1 MNDTSNTTNAASQS
15 DIPQSV
21 SDFMRHITDLCGGE
35 HARWAEN
42 FNAGFANTLTTTVR
56 RHDDGTTF
64 LLTGDIPAMWLRDSS
79 AQFRPYLAVAVD
91 DPELTALI
99 TGLVRQQ
106 FRFINIDPYA
116 NAFNETPSGAT
127 WDPNDQ
133 TDSFGPWLWE
143 RKYEVDSLCYPIQL
157 AWLLYRNTG
166 TTSHFDDAF
175 VSGIRRILDV
185 FETELDHSNSHYRF
199 FRPNDDPRD
208 SVPNHGTGGP
218 FAVTGMTWSGFRPS
232 DDACTYHY
240 LVPSNMFAAVVM
252 GYLERIFGGEI
263 LNDADIA
270 ARAGELRRTITE
282 GIEAHAKTTNRNGET
297 IYAFETDGLGHV
309 NIMDDSNVPSL
320 MAAPYLGYCAP
331 DDPTYLATRR
341 TLLSDENPYYYEG
354 EYLKGIGSPH
364 TPPRYVWPIALS
376 IEAMTSD
383 NKDFKAHIL
392 DRLVA
397 TDAGTHLMH
406 EGIDVN
412 DPTKYTREWFSW
424 SNMMFCELVM
434 DYFDIRVKH

>member
-1 MNDTSNTTNAASQS
+1 MTTTA
-15 DIPQSV
+15 IPKSV
-21 SDFMRHITDLCGGE
+21 SDFLQRITDLCGTE
-35 HARWAEN
+35 HADWAEN
-42 FNAGFANTLTTTVR
+42 FNACFADTLTTTVK

-64 LLTGDIPAMWLRDSS
+64 LLTGDIPAMWLRDST
-79 AQFRPYLAVAVD
+79 AQLRPYLALAAKD
-91 DPELTALI
+91 DDIANLI
-99 TGLVRQQ
+99 AGLVRQQ
-106 FRFINIDPYA
+106 FRYITIDPYA
-116 NAFNETPSGAT
+116 NTG
-127 WDPNDQ
+127 
-133 TDSFGPWLWE
+133 
-143 RKYEVDSLCYPIQL
+143 
-157 AWLLYRNTG
+157 NTG
-166 TTSHFDDAF
+166 HFDAEF
-175 VSGIRRILDV
+175 IAGVKKILDV
-185 FETELDHSNSHYRF
+185 FETEQHHERSPYFFIRDTDIPTESLSNNGKGSPVAY
-199 FRPNDDPRD
+199 
-208 SVPNHGTGGP
+208 
-218 FAVTGMTWSGFRPS
+218 TGMTWSGFRPS

>member
-21 SDFMRHITDLCGGE
+21 SDFMQHITDLCGGE

-116 NAFNETPSGAT
+116 NAFNEKPSGAT

-185 FETELDHSNSHYRF
+185 FETELDHSNSRYRF

-208 SVPNHGTGGP
+208 SVPNHGAGGP

-232 DDACTYHY
+232 DDACVYPY
-240 LVPSNMFAAVVM
+240 LVPSNMFASVVM
-252 GYLERIFGGEI
+252 GYVQRIFIDVLDNREI
-263 LNDADIA
+263 AGRA
-270 ARAGELRRTITE
+270 AALQHSIDDGLAHHATIHNAAGN
-282 GIEAHAKTTNRNGET
+282 A
-297 IYAFETDGLGHV
+297 IYAYEVDGLG
-309 NIMDDSNVPSL
+309 NALLMDDSNVPNL
-320 MAAPYLGYCAP
+320 MSAPYLGFCEA
-331 DDPTYLATRR
+331 DDPLYLETRN
-341 TLLSDENPYYYEG
+341 TLLSQENPYYFEG
-354 EYLKGIGSPH
+354 DYAHAIGSPH
-364 TPPRYVWPIALS
+364 TPEGYVWPIAM
-376 IEAMTSD
+376 AMQGLTSHD
-383 NKDFKAHIL
+383 KAEKERIL
-392 DRLVA
+392 DQLVA
-397 TDAGTHLMH
+397 ADAGTHLMH
-406 EGIDVN
+406 ESFDAN
-412 DPTKYTREWFSW
+412 DPNSYTRPWFSW
-424 SNMMFCELVM
+424 ANMMFCELVM
-434 DYFDIRVKH
+434 DYFGIHVKL

>member
-208 SVPNHGTGGP
+208 SVPNHGTGRTFCRHRHDMVP
-218 FAVTGMTWSGFRPS
+218 DSAPATTPASTP
-232 DDACTYHY
+232 Y
-240 LVPSNMFAAVVM
+240 LVPSNMFASVVM
-252 GYLERIFGGEI
+252 GYVL
-263 LNDADIA
+263 
-270 ARAGELRRTITE
+270 
-282 GIEAHAKTTNRNGET
+282 K
-297 IYAFETDGLGHV
+297 GLF
-309 NIMDDSNVPSL
+309 
-320 MAAPYLGYCAP
+320 
-331 DDPTYLATRR
+331 TRR
-341 TLLSDENPYYYEG
+341 
-354 EYLKGIGSPH
+354 
-364 TPPRYVWPIALS
+364 A
-376 IEAMTSD
+376 
-383 NKDFKAHIL
+383 
-392 DRLVA
+392 
-397 TDAGTHLMH
+397 
-406 EGIDVN
+406 
-412 DPTKYTREWFSW
+412 
-424 SNMMFCELVM
+424 
-434 DYFDIRVKH
+434 

>member
-232 DDACTYHY
+232 DDACVYGY
-240 LVPSNMFAAVVM
+240 LIPSNMFAVVTL
-252 GYLERIFGGEI
+252 GYTAEIMREIYKNGEV
-263 LNDADIA
+263 A
-270 ARAGELRRTITE
+270 ARAEKLASEIRA
-282 GIEAHAKTTNRNGET
+282 GIEKYGVVEHPKFGKM
-297 IYAFETDGLGHV
+297 YAYETDGLGNYV
-309 NIMDDSNVPSL
+309 FMDDANVPSL
-320 MAAPYLGYCAP
+320 MSIPYLGYCSA
-331 DDPTYLATRR
+331 DDEIYKNTRAFV
-341 TLLSDENPYYYEG
+341 LSKENPYYYEG
-354 EYLKGIGSPH
+354 TAAKGVGSPH
-364 TPPRYVWPIALS
+364 TPPEYIWHIALS
-376 IEAMTSD
+376 MQGLTSRD
-383 NKDFKAHIL
+383 PEECKALLHML
-392 DRLVA
+392 KT
-397 TDAGTHLMH
+397 TDDGKGFMH
-406 EGIDVN
+406 EGFHKD
-412 DPTKYTREWFSW
+412 DPSKFTRPWFAW
-424 SNMMFCELVM
+424 SNSLFSEFVLKCIDENIL
-434 DYFDIRVKH
+434 

>member
-232 DDACTYHY
+232 DDA
-240 LVPSNMFAAVVM
+240 
-252 GYLERIFGGEI
+252 
-263 LNDADIA
+263 
-270 ARAGELRRTITE
+270 
-282 GIEAHAKTTNRNGET
+282 
-297 IYAFETDGLGHV
+297 
-309 NIMDDSNVPSL
+309 
-320 MAAPYLGYCAP
+320 
-331 DDPTYLATRR
+331 
-341 TLLSDENPYYYEG
+341 
-354 EYLKGIGSPH
+354 
-364 TPPRYVWPIALS
+364 
-376 IEAMTSD
+376 
-383 NKDFKAHIL
+383 
-392 DRLVA
+392 
-397 TDAGTHLMH
+397 
-406 EGIDVN
+406 
-412 DPTKYTREWFSW
+412 
-424 SNMMFCELVM
+424 
-434 DYFDIRVKH
+434 